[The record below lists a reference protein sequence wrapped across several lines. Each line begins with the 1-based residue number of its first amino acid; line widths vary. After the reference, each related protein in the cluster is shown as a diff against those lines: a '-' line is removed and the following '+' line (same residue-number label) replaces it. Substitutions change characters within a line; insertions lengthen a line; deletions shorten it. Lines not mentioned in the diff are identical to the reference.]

1 MNKNGIRKQR
11 QVTKNNDN
19 LNLDSNNKYTMRKR
33 MKGVKNY
40 SEDSEEEVEE
50 ETLKLSKKRKRGVLK
65 IKRGINCSWTEEE
78 VIIKS

>member
-33 MKGVKNY
+33 MRGVKNY
-40 SEDSEEEVEE
+40 SEDSRQE
-50 ETLKLSKKRKRGVLK
+50 SF
-65 IKRGINCSWTEEE
+65 ID
-78 VIIKS
+78 